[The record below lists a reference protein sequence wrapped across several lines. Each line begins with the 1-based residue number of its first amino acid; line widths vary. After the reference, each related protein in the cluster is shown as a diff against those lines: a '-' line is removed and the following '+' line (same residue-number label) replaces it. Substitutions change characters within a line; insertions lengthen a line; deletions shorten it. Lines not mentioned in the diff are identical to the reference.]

1 MVVLAAMG
9 PPGGARS
16 QLSQRFQ
23 RHFNLLAY
31 TELEDS
37 SIILIFNTIVKNLLN
52 RFPEEVKEQV
62 PNVVSSVLKLYK
74 EIRVAMLPTPK
85 KMHYIFNLRDMSKVL
100 GGICSASIKYVLTK
114 TDITRLYMHEVT
126 RVFGDRFINEEDK
139 EWLNERLN
147 NDAVQVFRENL
158 NDIYKFGKKI
168 IFCDFIYGDAYT
180 KNYAQVTDT
189 DAFIKKIVGFL
200 DQYNETTKKKQLK
213 LVMFLDACD
222 HVCRI
227 CRIIRQPQGNALLL
241 GVGGS
246 GRQSLARLATYINGF
261 DSYQI
266 EVIKGYSM
274 ADFTKNVKECLKMAG
289 IKQNPISF
297 LIVDTQL
304 VFPLMLEYINNILNS
319 GDVPNIYKRDD
330 LDEISAA
337 VKNEVMMKFGS
348 MQESNIMK
356 VYLSRVLK
364 NIHVVFAMS
373 PVGASFVAN
382 LRMFPSLV
390 NCCTL
395 DWFTDWPEDAL
406 ESVALDSLRKDA
418 SGLDQYMNQ
427 VVSAFKFIHKRVES
441 ESREFSNQM
450 KRYIYLT
457 PTSYLELLNI
467 YQKILQA
474 KRIEISKAIQ
484 RFENGLKVLREAGV
498 QVDKMSKDISEKKP
512 ILEEN
517 QAKTQA
523 LVEILKVEKAKAS
536 EDEREATM
544 KKESADKFEAECK
557 IILDEA
563 NVQLDLVRPL
573 IAEAVNSV
581 NKVKKADLDNIR
593 NIKNFSRPVELLL
606 EGVLIFKLGNSW
618 RTKEFLVKNP
628 IPEKNP
634 YNIKEAL
641 IKKVNF
647 ADTEGFLVD
656 LQKLCTEENLKVF
669 KVTHFENMKLL
680 DDFFQKQG
688 VTKELCIKGANDI
701 VGLFEFME
709 KIVKYVDD
717 SVNKID
723 PILIKLETAKVE
735 MQVAVQSKEEAL
747 AKMMKAEQ
755 TVKKLNDQ
763 FETAEKTE
771 KDLQAQLQ
779 EATTK
784 LERANNLIGLLS
796 GEQVRW
802 EENVADLKRK
812 SGNLVGD
819 CLIAAGSI
827 SYCGPFTYDYRMRLE
842 TAWRSKI
849 RELGIIHTPEI
860 SMKELLEDKVEVR
873 EWTVNGLP
881 QDNLSIE
888 NATIMKY
895 SRRWPLMVDPQNQGS
910 SFIKK
915 WGKRKDCIDVVKASD
930 PNFLNAIIGAIRL
943 CKWILLENVGINL
956 DPSLEPILN
965 QQVVEK
971 AGGYKEIKIGEN
983 TIPWSD
989 HFKLYIST
997 TIPNPHYSPE
1007 TFVKVTII
1015 NFGITPTGLEE
1026 QMMTLL
1032 INNEMPE
1039 LEQRKNAILME
1050 NFMSM
1055 NDLRETEDKILS
1067 SLSGGEGGGNIAE
1080 FLNSNTLIETL
1091 KEAKTKSEEITQ
1103 KLKESE
1109 ETSKQI
1115 DVKRELYR
1123 PAALRGSLL
1132 FFATIDLSSIDPMYQ
1147 FSLQWFAKL
1156 YENSIKVTAPS
1167 NSLDTRISNINKKFT
1182 YVLFENVCRSLFE
1195 KDKLLFSFVICHKII
1210 TGETVKDPKVK
1221 IEGAEWRYLLAGPL
1235 GEIKVPANPTNW
1247 ISKNEWNFFYRQLFY
1262 MSEHFEC
1269 TKGIEAYFMQ
1279 NHEKFKLIYDSQNAH
1294 TDPLPDHW
1302 QEQITDFMRLA
1313 IVKMIRPDKF
1323 IAALQLWIEKNLGK
1337 EFIEGTPFSLPKTFK
1352 ESSNVVPLIFILSPG
1367 SDPINDIKNFAEEM
1381 GYTKRFDYVSL
1392 GRGQEKKALDRLDEM
1407 RVKGGWVL
1415 LQNCHLAKSFMGKL
1429 EEIVENFDTNW
1440 PDKDFR
1446 LWMTSMSNDR
1456 FPVSI
1461 LQNSLKITVEPPK
1474 GLKNNLMR
1482 TYNKLENKDLEDC
1495 DKKNEYKTLIFGLSF
1510 FHAILQD
1517 RRKYGPIGWNVK
1529 YDFTNEDWMVC
1540 KKQLK
1545 IFLEQYEGIPYQ
1557 VLDYLIGDIN
1567 YGGRVTDDKDQRL
1580 IKTIL
1585 KTYLNNDVIKKKLIL
1600 IFLNFDCFSGYFFL
1614 FAFSN

>member
-1 MVVLAAMG
+1 MFIDNMVILAAMG

-37 SIILIFNTIVKNLLN
+37 SIMLIFNTIVKNLLG
-52 RFPEEVKEQV
+52 RFPEEIKEQV
-62 PNVVSSVLKLYK
+62 PNIVSSVLKLYK
-74 EIRVAMLPTPK
+74 DIKVTMLPTPK
-85 KMHYIFNLRDMSKVL
+85 KLHYSFNLRDMSKVL
-100 GGICSASIKYVLTK
+100 GGVCSASIKYVLTK
-114 TDITRLYMHEVT
+114 TDITRLYMHEVI

-139 EWLNERLN
+139 DWLNEKLNSDAMSIFKERL
-147 NDAVQVFRENL
+147 D
-158 NDIYKFGKKI
+158 DIYKYGKKI
-168 IFCDFIYGDAYT
+168 IFCDFIFGDAYSR
-180 KNYAQVTDT
+180 NYAQVNDT
-189 DAFIKKIVGFL
+189 DAFIKKIVSFL
-200 DQYNETTKKKQLK
+200 TQFNESTKKKQLN

-261 DSYQI
+261 EPYQI

-274 ADFTKNVKECLKMAG
+274 SDFTKNVKECLKLAG
-289 IKQNPISF
+289 IKQNPITF

-304 VFPLMLEYINNILNS
+304 IFPLMLEYINNILNS
-319 GDVPNIYKRDD
+319 GDVPNIYKKEDI
-330 LDEISAA
+330 DEIRDA
-337 VKNEVMMKFGS
+337 VKNEVLMKYGS
-348 MQESNIMK
+348 LLESNIMK

-364 NIHVVFAMS
+364 NIHVVLAMS
-373 PVGASFVAN
+373 PVGTSFVSN
-382 LRMFPSLV
+382 LRMFPSLI

-406 ESVALDSLRKDA
+406 ESVAFDSLRKD
-418 SGLDQYMNQ
+418 STGLDQYMNQ
-427 VVSAFKFIHKRVES
+427 VVSAFKFIHKRVEL

-457 PTSYLELLNI
+457 PTSYLELLNL

-484 RFENGLKVLREAGV
+484 RFENGLTVLKEAGV
-498 QVDKMSKDISEKKP
+498 QVDNMSKDISLKKP

-523 LVEILKVEKAKAS
+523 LVEILKVEKAKAG
-536 EDEREATM
+536 EDEREATI
-544 KKESADKFEAECK
+544 KKEAADKFEAECK

-563 NVQLDLVRPL
+563 NFQLDLVRPL

-581 NKVKKADLDNIR
+581 GKVKKSDLDNIR
-593 NIKNFSRPVELLL
+593 NIKNFSKPVENLL

-618 RTKEFLVKNP
+618 KTKEFLIKNALP
-628 IPEKNP
+628 DKNP

-641 IKKVNF
+641 IKKLDFTNTENF
-647 ADTEGFLVD
+647 LIE
-656 LQKLCTEENLKVF
+656 LQRLCTEENLKVF
-669 KVTHFENMKLL
+669 KVTHFDNMKLL
-680 DDFFQKQG
+680 EEFFEKQG
-688 VTKELCIKGANDI
+688 VTKEQCIKGANDI

-723 PILIKLETAKVE
+723 PILIKLDKAKVE
-735 MQVAVQSKEEAL
+735 MQVAIQSKEEAL
-747 AKMMKAEQ
+747 AKKMKAEE
-755 TVKKLNDQ
+755 TVKKLNDK
-763 FETAEKTE
+763 FEEAERTEKT
-771 KDLQAQLQ
+771 LQAELLD
-779 EATTK
+779 ATTK

-802 EENVADLKRK
+802 EENVQDLKRK
-812 SGNLVGD
+812 LNNLIGD

-842 TAWRSKI
+842 NAWRNKI

-910 SFIKK
+910 AFIKK

-965 QQVVEK
+965 QQVTERS
-971 AGGYKEIKIGEN
+971 GGYKEIKIGDN

-989 HFKLYIST
+989 NFKLYIST

-1067 SLSGGEGGGNIAE
+1067 SLSGGEGGGNIGE

-1091 KEAKTKSEEITQ
+1091 KDSKTKSEEITQ

-1115 DVKRELYR
+1115 DTKRELYR
-1123 PAALRGSLL
+1123 PAALRASLL

-1156 YENSIKVTAPS
+1156 YESSIKITAPS
-1167 NSLDTRISNINKKFT
+1167 NSLDTRIFNINKKFT

-1210 TGETVKDPKVK
+1210 TGEAVKDPKLK
-1221 IEGAEWRYLLAGPL
+1221 IESSEWRYLLAGPI
-1235 GEIKVPANPTNW
+1235 GDIQVPNNPTTW
-1247 ISKNEWNFFYRQLFY
+1247 ISKNEWNFFYRQLYY
-1262 MSEHFEC
+1262 MSENLNC
-1269 TKGIEAYFMQ
+1269 TKGLESYFMK
-1279 NHEKFKLIYDSQNAH
+1279 NHNKFKIIYDSPNAH

-1302 QEQITDFMRLA
+1302 EEQLTEFMRLA

-1323 IAALQLWIEKNLGK
+1323 IAGLQLWIEKNLGK

-1407 RVKGGWVL
+1407 RTKGGWVL

-1446 LWMTSMSNDR
+1446 LWLTSMSNDK

-1482 TYNKLENKDLEDC
+1482 TYNKLETKDLEDC
-1495 DKKNEYKTLIFGLSF
+1495 DKKNEFKGLIFGLSF

-1545 IFLEQYEGIPYQ
+1545 IFLEQYDGIPYQ

-1585 KTYLNNDVIKKKLIL
+1585 KTYLNDDV
-1600 IFLNFDCFSGYFFL
+1600 NVY
-1614 FAFSN
+1614 

>member
-1 MVVLAAMG
+1 MVILAAMG
-9 PPGGARS
+9 PPGGAKS
-16 QLSQRFQ
+16 PLSQRFQ
-23 RHFNLLAY
+23 RHFNLLTY
-31 TELEDS
+31 TELEDI
-37 SIILIFNTIVKNLLN
+37 SIILIFNTIVKNLLG
-52 RFPEEVKEQV
+52 RFPEEIKEQV
-62 PNVVSSVLKLYK
+62 PNIVKSVLKLYK
-74 EIRVAMLPTPK
+74 EIKTTLLPTPK
-85 KMHYIFNLRDMSKVL
+85 KMHYNFNLRDMSKVL
-100 GGICSASIKYVLTK
+100 GGICSASIKYIFTK
-114 TDITRLYMHEVT
+114 TDITRLYVHEVI
-126 RVFGDRFINEEDK
+126 RVFADRFINDEDK
-139 EWLNERLN
+139 DWLNERLN
-147 NDAVQVFRENL
+147 DDVIQVFKENL
-158 NDIYKFGKKI
+158 EDTYKYGKKI
-168 IFCDFIYGDAYT
+168 IFCDFIYGDGYT
-180 KNYAQVTDT
+180 KNYAQVLDT
-189 DAFIKKIVGFL
+189 EAFIKKINSFL
-200 DQYNETTKKKQLK
+200 SQYNENSKKKQLN

-261 DSYQI
+261 DTYQI

-274 ADFTKNVKECLKMAG
+274 IDFTKNVKECLKSAG
-289 IKQNPISF
+289 LKQSPITF

-304 VFPLMLEYINNILNS
+304 VFPLMLEFINNILNS

-330 LDEISAA
+330 MDEISQA
-337 VKNEVMMKFGS
+337 VRNEVLMRFGS

-356 VYLSRVLK
+356 VYLGRVLK
-364 NIHVVFAMS
+364 NIHLVLAMS
-373 PVGASFVAN
+373 PVGTSFVAN

-395 DWFTDWPEDAL
+395 DWFSDWPEDAL
-406 ESVALDSLRKDA
+406 ESVALDLLKRDS
-418 SGLDQYMNQ
+418 SGLESYIDQ
-427 VVSAFKFIHKRVES
+427 VVSAFKYIHKRVES
-441 ESREFSNQM
+441 ESKEFSNQM

-457 PTSYLELLNI
+457 PTSYLELLNT
-467 YQKILQA
+467 YQKILKA
-474 KRIEISKAIQ
+474 KRKEIDKAIK
-484 RFENGLKVLREAGV
+484 RFEEGLKVLKDARV
-498 QVDKMSKDISEKKP
+498 QVDKMSKEISENKP
-512 ILEEN
+512 ILEAN
-517 QAKTQA
+517 QLNTKA
-523 LVEILKVEKAKAS
+523 LKEDLAIEKEKAS
-536 EDEREATM
+536 QDEREANI
-544 KKESADKFEAECK
+544 KKDAADKFEAECK

-563 NVQLDLVRPL
+563 NFQLDLVRPL

-581 NKVKKADLDNIR
+581 NKVKKSDLDNIR
-593 NIKNFSRPVELLL
+593 GFKSFSRPVELLL
-606 EGVLIFKLGNSW
+606 ESVLIFRLGNSW
-618 RTKEFLVKNP
+618 KTREFLVKNP
-628 IPEKNP
+628 IPDKNQ

-641 IKKVNF
+641 IKKLDF
-647 ADTEGFLVD
+647 TDTEKFLSE
-656 LQKLCTEENLKVF
+656 LQKICTEESLKIF
-669 KVTHFENMKLL
+669 KVNCFENMKLV
-680 DDFFQKQG
+680 DEFFQKQG
-688 VTKELCIKGANDI
+688 LTRDLCITGAGVI
-701 VGLFEFME
+701 VGLFDFME
-709 KIVKYVDD
+709 KIVKYVYD

-723 PILIKLETAKVE
+723 PILIKLDTAKVE
-735 MQVAVQSKEEAL
+735 MQIAVQSKEEAL
-747 AKMMKAEQ
+747 AKKMKAEE
-755 TVKKLNDQ
+755 TVKRLNEKFQ
-763 FETAEKTE
+763 EAENKE
-771 KDLQAQLQ
+771 KDLVDKLR
-779 EATTK
+779 ESTEK

-802 EENVADLKRK
+802 EENVLELKKRLN
-812 SGNLVGD
+812 NLIGD

-842 TAWRSKI
+842 NSWRSKI
-849 RELGIIHTPEI
+849 SELGIVHTPDI

-895 SRRWPLMVDPQNQGS
+895 SRRWSLMVDPQNQGS
-910 SFIKK
+910 SFVKK

-930 PNFLNAIIGAIRL
+930 PNFLNSIIGAIRL

-965 QQVVEK
+965 QQIIERP
-971 AGGYKEIKIGEN
+971 GGYKEIKIGEN

-1067 SLSGGEGGGNIAE
+1067 SLSGGEGGSGGNISE
-1080 FLNSNTLIETL
+1080 FLSSNTLIETL
-1091 KEAKTKSEEITQ
+1091 KDAKTKSEEITQ

-1115 DVKRELYR
+1115 DTKRELYR
-1123 PAALRGSLL
+1123 PAALRASLL

-1156 YENSIKVTAPS
+1156 YENSIKVTPPS
-1167 NSLDTRISNINKKFT
+1167 NNIDTRISNINKKFT
-1182 YVLFENVCRSLFE
+1182 YILYENVCRSLFE

-1221 IEGAEWRYLLAGPL
+1221 IDPKEWRYLLAGPL
-1235 GEIKVPANPTNW
+1235 GEIDIPKNPTNW
-1247 ISKNEWNFFYRQLFY
+1247 ISKNEWNFFYRQLYY
-1262 MSEHFEC
+1262 MSENFEA
-1269 TKGIEAYFMQ
+1269 TKSLEPYFME
-1279 NHEKFKLIYDSQNAH
+1279 NHHKFKDIYDSPNAH
-1294 TDPLPDHW
+1294 TDPLPEHW
-1302 QEQITDFMRLA
+1302 QDQMTEFMRLA
-1313 IVKMIRPDKF
+1313 IIKMIRPDKF
-1323 IAALQLWIEKNLGK
+1323 ISGLQLWIEKNLGK

-1407 RVKGGWVL
+1407 RTKGGWVL

-1446 LWMTSMSNDR
+1446 LWLTSMSNDK

-1461 LQNSLKITVEPPK
+1461 LQNSLKITIEPPK

-1495 DKKNEYKTLIFGLSF
+1495 MKKNEYKALIFGLSF

-1529 YDFTNEDWMVC
+1529 YDFTNEDWTVC

-1545 IFLEQYEGIPYQ
+1545 IFLEQYEGIPFQ

-1585 KTYLNNDVIKKKLIL
+1585 KTYLSNDVIL
-1600 IFLNFDCFSGYFFL
+1600 YFFIR
-1614 FAFSN
+1614 FFSKLRFKYIFI